1 MKAFT
6 VQEGKDFI
14 NRHGR
19 FPHDQMVGKKWGTK
33 IASTS
38 KQGFIYILHPT
49 PEIWT
54 LVLSHRTQIL
64 YQPDISFVSYMFGL
78 GPGSRMIEAG
88 IARSIAPTGRLYSFE
103 YHQERQLTAE
113 AEFAAHGLDSVI
125 TSLHRDVCKDG
136 FGLEDAVTSIFLD
149 LPSPWECIERPDFK
163 ATFMKNRLGKIC
175 CFSPCVEQV
184 QLTCKALKLAGFVD
198 IRMFE
203 VLARDHD
210 VKTTVVP
217 SLPTTKEQK
226 KPKRKWIGVSGQNAQ
241 NLNEGDETVLTSRI
255 VDRVRGHTSFLTFAT
270 LFPSM

>member
-1 MKAFT
+1 
-6 VQEGKDFI
+6 
-14 NRHGR
+14 
-19 FPHDQMVGKKWGTK
+19 
-33 IASTS
+33 
-38 KQGFIYILHPT
+38 
-49 PEIWT
+49 
-54 LVLSHRTQIL
+54 
-64 YQPDISFVSYMFGL
+64 
-78 GPGSRMIEAG
+78 
-88 IARSIAPTGRLYSFE
+88 
-103 YHQERQLTAE
+103 

-163 ATFMKNRLGKIC
+163 
-175 CFSPCVEQV
+175 
-184 QLTCKALKLAGFVD
+184 D